1 MIHFCM
7 EHSHKSKSMTRDKIK
22 TENIDQ
28 DILNVNMNSKED
40 LTKTHTLQEN
50 DNLITFRGRWH

>member
-1 MIHFCM
+1 
-7 EHSHKSKSMTRDKIK
+7 MTRDKIK
-22 TENIDQ
+22 TENIDK

-50 DNLITFRGRWH
+50 DNLIKFRGRWH